1 MDYAPDSIYT
11 TQTQIN
17 NNARN
22 NAYGAIAAQRI
33 GVGEEYGKDPVT
45 GAVNENVDITNP
57 YSRAALMNR
66 TYSQQ
71 RAGNMNNYAARG
83 QLISGA
89 YAARMAEDT
98 RSQNQDLAGL
108 QRDLAGRRADWLAQ
122 GNTADATLAQAN
134 VDAEGQLMGRRMAT
148 DAPTF
153 TQADVPAKPTPPPP
167 DYNKFIAALAAK
179 LTPKK
184 TPAKKTSKKPKGKK

>member
-1 MDYAPDSIYT
+1 MDYAPDSTYT
-11 TQTQIN
+11 TQTQLN
-17 NNARN
+17 QNARN

-33 GVGEEYGKDPVT
+33 AVGEEYGMDPTT
-45 GAVNENVDITNP
+45 GAVNANVDVTNP

-98 RSQNQDLAGL
+98 RSQNQDRAGL
-108 QRDLAGRRADWLAQ
+108 ERDLAGRRADWLAQ
-122 GNTADATLAQAN
+122 GNAADANLSQN
-134 VDAEGQLMGRRMAT
+134 NLDAEGALMGRRMAV

-153 TQADVPAKPTPPPP
+153 SAPDNPANPTPPPP
-167 DYNKFIAALAAK
+167 DYTKFIAALAAK
-179 LTPKK
+179 ITPKK
-184 TPAKKTSKKPKGKK
+184 PKKPKKPKGKK

>member
-1 MDYAPDSIYT
+1 MDYAPDSTYT
-11 TQTQIN
+11 TQTQQN
-17 NNARN
+17 QNVRN

-33 GVGEEYGKDPVT
+33 SAGEEYGLDPTT
-45 GAVNENVDITNP
+45 GAVNANVDVTNP

-98 RSQNQDLAGL
+98 RNQNQDLAGL
-108 QRDLAGRRADWLAQ
+108 QRELAGRRADWLTGENTANADLAQ
-122 GNTADATLAQAN
+122 GNIN
-134 VDAEGQLMGRRMAT
+134 AEGDLMGRRMAV

-153 TQADVPAKPTPPPP
+153 GAADNPANPTPPPP
-167 DYNKFIAALAAK
+167 DYTKFIAALAARMTPK
-179 LTPKK
+179 TPKK
-184 TPAKKTSKKPKGKK
+184 PKTKKPKGKK

>member
-11 TQTQIN
+11 TQTQLN
-17 NNARN
+17 QNARN

-33 GVGEEYGKDPVT
+33 AVGEEYGMDPAT
-45 GAVNENVDITNP
+45 GAINANVDVTNP

-98 RSQNQDLAGL
+98 RNENQDRAGL
-108 QRDLAGRRADWLAQ
+108 ERELAGRRADWLVQ
-122 GNTADATLAQAN
+122 GNTADANLSQN
-134 VDAEGQLMGRRMAT
+134 NLDAEGELMGRRMAV

-153 TQADVPAKPTPPPP
+153 SAPDNPANPTPPPP
-167 DYNKFIAALAAK
+167 DYTKFIAALAARMAPK
-179 LTPKK
+179 KPKTPKK
-184 TPAKKTSKKPKGKK
+184 KKGKK